1 MKKRVK
7 AKVALKPT
15 LPERKVARKTAAAST
30 APKAAIPAPRKAG
43 PVEENNYAPRNSKPG
58 GAAVAPTTPVK
69 SSDDQPNPEAKSAR
83 PGTLQDGAMRKA
95 SPPDPLESSPTSQD
109 PIEFPEETAPKV
121 KTYLTAKQLR
131 EFKAMLLL
139 KRGELAGDVER
150 LTSEALKGKGQGYS
164 DQSTMPIH
172 MADLGSDNWEQD
184 FTIGLIA
191 NEQNLVREIDDA
203 LVRIEDKTYGM
214 CLATGEQISLARL
227 QAKPWAKY
235 CIEYERAREEG
246 RAP

>member
-7 AKVALKPT
+7 AKVAVKPT
-15 LPERKVARKTAAAST
+15 LPERKVARRTAAAST
-30 APKAAIPAPRKAG
+30 APKAAIPAPRKAD
-43 PVEENNYAPRNSKPG
+43 PVEENNYA
-58 GAAVAPTTPVK
+58 
-69 SSDDQPNPEAKSAR
+69 R
-83 PGTLQDGAMRKA
+83 PSPLQNRATRKA
-95 SPPDPLESSPTSQD
+95 APLDPLESSPTSQD
-109 PIEFPEETAPKV
+109 PIEFPEETAPTV

-139 KRGELAGDVER
+139 KRGVLAGDVER

-203 LVRIEDKTYGM
+203 LARIDEKTYGM

>member
-1 MKKRVK
+1 M
-7 AKVALKPT
+7 
-15 LPERKVARKTAAAST
+15 ARKTAAAST
-30 APKAAIPAPRKAG
+30 APKAATPASQKAD

-83 PGTLQDGAMRKA
+83 PSTLQDRATHKVA
-95 SPPDPLESSPTSQD
+95 PPDSVESSPTSQD

-150 LTSEALKGKGQGYS
+150 LTSEALKGKEQGYS

-203 LVRIEDKTYGM
+203 LARIEDKTYGM